1 VCISL
6 TNKIDAAILLG
17 MILVTEAASQKGDV
31 RKRRILAIVGMGIF
45 TVFFSLILSI
55 FRNKAHGYPYR

>member
-1 VCISL
+1 
-6 TNKIDAAILLG
+6 

-31 RKRRILAIVGMGIF
+31 RKRRIMVVVGMGIF